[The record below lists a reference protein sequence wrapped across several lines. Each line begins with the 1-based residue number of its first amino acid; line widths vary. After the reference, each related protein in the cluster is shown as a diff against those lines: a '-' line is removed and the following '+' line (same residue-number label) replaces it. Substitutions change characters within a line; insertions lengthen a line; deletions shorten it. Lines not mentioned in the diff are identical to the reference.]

1 MAPLNRKY
9 RAGLVALGLLGT
21 SADAGAQDVAPP
33 LPAMS
38 PAPAPPNAPAFA
50 VLVLSNGR
58 MLDGNV
64 AESASGD
71 TYELRMKGGVI
82 PVPKRDVAHRYGSYD
97 ELYRHKAARLPA
109 NDPDERMKLA
119 LWCLEQH
126 MEGPAREQLQS
137 VLAINPTDRRAQRMI
152 ASIDANAVRA
162 AARDGEVRV
171 AGAEVVEAAPRG
183 AMPLPRPRGS
193 AGRGVERPVIFS
205 LPPDVAMRR
214 FAEFAWEVHP
224 VLQASCA
231 GCHNDAYQ
239 GEYRLITGKSRR
251 DWTADVVRAN
261 LDATL
266 RYVRAD
272 DPTHSELVAYAS
284 NAHGPSPR
292 AVFHG
297 ANDRRQQ
304 RLVAWLRLL
313 RPADSAAPEN
323 PSPVATPSATQI
335 PDGFGA
341 DRLATPR
348 STPMPA
354 PAAPSGTIDGSGLG
368 ARNYSQHYA
377 MDAVAPGVPPG
388 VRFDTPTLPGVPRPQ
403 APPLPGTAA
412 SAMPTLPTAP
422 GASKLP
428 DLPQG
433 TPVPPPDD
441 VIPPTNRPK
450 KAAKVDPALLEQLLK
465 GRQQAQP

>member
-1 MAPLNRKY
+1 M
-9 RAGLVALGLLGT
+9 ALGFLGT
-21 SADAGAQDVAPP
+21 SADAGAKDVAPP

-58 MLDGNV
+58 LLQGNV
-64 AESASGD
+64 TESASGD
-71 TYELRMKGGVI
+71 TYELRMKGGLI
-82 PVPKRDVAHRYGSYD
+82 PVPKRDVAHRYRSLD
-97 ELYRHKAARLPA
+97 ELYRDKAARLPA

-126 MEGPAREQLQS
+126 MEGPAREQLRS
-137 VLAINPTDRRAQRMI
+137 VLAINPSDRRAQRMI
-152 ASIDANAVRA
+152 TSIDANAARA
-162 AARDGEVRV
+162 AARDSEVRV
-171 AGAEVVEAAPRG
+171 AGAEVVEPVQRG
-183 AMPLPRPRGS
+183 AMPLPRSRGS

-205 LPPDVAMRR
+205 LPPDIAMKR

-224 VLQASCA
+224 ILQASCA
-231 GCHNDAYQ
+231 SCHNDAYQ
-239 GEYRLITGKSRR
+239 GEYRLITGQSRR

-272 DPTHSELVAYAS
+272 DPTHSDLVAYAS
-284 NAHGPSPR
+284 NPHGPSPR

-313 RPADSAAPEN
+313 RPADG
-323 PSPVATPSATQI
+323 ATPESPTSVAMPSALPV

-341 DRLATPR
+341 DRLPAPR
-348 STPMPA
+348 ATPMPA
-354 PAAPSGTIDGSGLG
+354 PPALSGAIDGSAFG
-368 ARNYSQHYA
+368 ARNYSQHYD
-377 MDAVAPGVPPG
+377 MDAVAPGVPAG
-388 VRFDTPTLPGVPRPQ
+388 VRFDAPALPGVPRPQ
-403 APPLPGTAA
+403 APPLPGVAA
-412 SAMPTLPTAP
+412 SAVPAAS
-422 GASKLP
+422 GAAKLP
-428 DLPQG
+428 ELPPG

-450 KAAKVDPALLEQLLK
+450 KSAKLDPALLEQLLK
-465 GRQQAQP
+465 SRQQAQP